1 MSRIVRATAE
11 IKLINSAGGKQ
22 HGFQVCQLRDA
33 DGGYEKF
40 EAYFNP
46 KRGSHAYTPGEYEI
60 SGFVA
65 KVADGRLVLYPE
77 LTPVKAPA
85 SRAAA

>member
-1 MSRIVRATAE
+1 MRIVRATAE
-11 IKLINSAGGKQ
+11 VKVITSKGKQ

-40 EAYFNP
+40 EAYYNP
-46 KRGSHAYTPGEYEI
+46 QKAQLAWAPGDYTVKASEP
-60 SGFVA
+60 
-65 KVADGRLVLYPE
+65 KVVDGRLVIFPDLE
-77 LTPVKAPA
+77 PVKAPA

>member
-11 IKLINSAGGKQ
+11 IKIIESKGKK
-22 HGFQVCQLRDA
+22 HGFQICQLRDA

-46 KRGSHAYTPGEYEI
+46 QKASHAWTPGDYTVKASEP
-60 SGFVA
+60 
-65 KVADGRLVLYPE
+65 KVIDGRLVIYPDLE
-77 LTPVKAPA
+77 PLKAPA